1 MSTHDFDGSDGGPL
15 PPRMKFKPSPQLGAA
30 ALLRGHS
37 IQGGK
42 VFDNLG
48 GLWHEFATHAE
59 AVAAVEA
66 FKHGIEIGKQL
77 GADETRKAI
86 RDVLGV
92 PSDEKVVVRREDVFA
107 ALRRIQQ

>member
-1 MSTHDFDGSDGGPL
+1 MTTPKMTF
-15 PPRMKFKPSPQLGAA
+15 RPSPELGAA

-59 AVAAVEA
+59 AIAAVEA
-66 FKHGIEIGKQL
+66 FKHGIEIGKTL
-77 GADETRKAI
+77 GAEEARTEI
-86 RDVLGV
+86 RSALGV
-92 PSDEKVVVRREDVFA
+92 PSPRRNF
-107 ALRRIQQ
+107 